1 MRRILLTL
9 SLLVLATSALKMSW
23 KDIQKIAGHSW
34 GNNFQMNSGSWT
46 SSSGSWNASS
56 GSSQYSLVQHSS
68 SINGKGAYDLLGIY
82 LKQLIVLLSNT
93 DNEIRVVRLEV
104 DCTGEN
110 YKVLIRIMD
119 CHGNKTYIGMLVHV
133 CGAEIKVIKFFQ
145 SPEPADIIGALCFLD
160 ATLYNYPD
168 GNIGNSCS
176 NSILSIIGE
185 FCSIYN
191 GGNGNGNGFSWGAS
205 GASSVSL
212 GGLQP
217 LNGGGHWGGNGN
229 GGGANGQG
237 IKLHIKIP
245 GSQNPTGKAI
255 LLGSSKP

>member
-1 MRRILLTL
+1 MRQTLLTFTLLIL
-9 SLLVLATSALKMSW
+9 STSALKMSW
-23 KDIQKIAGHSW
+23 KDIQKMAGQNW
-34 GNNFQMNSGSWT
+34 GNQFQMNSGSWT
-46 SSSGSWNASS
+46 SSNGSWNSS
-56 GSSQYSLVQHSS
+56 SSQYTLVQNSS

-110 YKVLIRIMD
+110 YKILIRIMD

-133 CGAEIKVIKFFQ
+133 CGSEIKVIKFFQ
-145 SPEPADIIGALCFLD
+145 SPDPADIITALCFLD
-160 ATLYNYPD
+160 STLYNYPD
-168 GNIGNSCS
+168 GNIGNNCS

-191 GGNGNGNGFSWGAS
+191 GNGNGNGFSWGSSSSSS
-205 GASSVSL
+205 GELV
-212 GGLQP
+212 P
-217 LNGGGHWGGNGN
+217 LNGGGSWNGN
-229 GGGANGQG
+229 GANGEG
-237 IKLHIKIP
+237 IKVHIKIP